1 MTLSDGNRPTR
12 ADVIAAYRVML
23 GREPESEAALLSH
36 LEGSATV
43 RELLRNMVSSTEFSE
58 RVQAPPASSPFFHFN
73 TCVNVSD
80 IIESHARRDRA
91 PRAGHLVNYLGVAV
105 PVGVMDS
112 LHDRGGQ
119 LEGIPIPA
127 NFHAEMAEWGAAL
140 RSVDLAH
147 DKFSMIELG
156 CGWGCWMNNTGV
168 AARSRGLAIDLTGIE
183 GDPKHIDMAHETLA
197 ANGIRRSE
205 YEVLPGVAA
214 GGSGYALFPRRQE
227 NEEHWGF
234 EPVFGATREES
245 EKAVASGRFESLR
258 MVPLADAI
266 GDRKK
271 IDLLHM
277 DIQGGEAELVKQ
289 TLQLLSDRVAYVV
302 IGTHSRALE
311 GRLMDTLL
319 DAEWTLEIERPAIFN
334 IVAGKPQ
341 TAVDGVQG
349 WSNPKFH
356 PR

>member
-1 MTLSDGNRPTR
+1 MTVSGSNRPTR
-12 ADVIAAYRVML
+12 EDVIAAYKVML
-23 GREPESEAALLSH
+23 GREPESEAALLGH
-36 LEGSATV
+36 LEDSATI

-58 RVQAPPASSPFFHFN
+58 RVQALPSSSPFFHFN
-73 TCVNVSD
+73 ACVNVSD
-80 IIESHARRDRA
+80 IIKSHARHDRL
-91 PRAGHLVNYLGVAV
+91 PRSGHLVNYLGVSV

-112 LHDRGGQ
+112 LRDRGGE
-119 LEGIPIPA
+119 LEGIPLPA

-140 RSVDLAH
+140 RSVDLAC
-147 DKFSMIELG
+147 DNFVMVELG

-168 AARSRGLAIDLTGIE
+168 AARARGLALDLIGIE
-183 GDPKHIDMAHETLA
+183 GDPKHIEMAHATLA
-197 ANGIRRSE
+197 ANGIGRSE
-205 YEVLPGVAA
+205 YEVIPGVAA

-245 EKAVASGRFESLR
+245 EKAVASGRFDSLR

-266 GDRKK
+266 GSRKK

-277 DIQGGEAELVKQ
+277 DIQGGEAELVEQ
-289 TLQLLSDRVAYVV
+289 TLPLLSDRVAYLV
-302 IGTHSRALE
+302 IGTHSRVLE

-319 DAEWTLEIERPAIFN
+319 DAGWTLEIERPAIFS

-341 TAVDGVQG
+341 TTVDGVQG
-349 WSNPKFH
+349 WRNPKFES
-356 PR
+356 R